1 MKLLFVQGGTRIKK
15 DTEGNFYTD
24 GNFNLKVWKRYM
36 DLTNEKMTVV
46 FREDSKEYNVE
57 EAMKQLNYFDE
68 SQVTS
73 IILPDLYLSLIHI
86 SEPTR
91 RS

>member
-68 SQVTS
+68 SQVQVLFYQ
-73 IILPDLYLSLIHI
+73 IYIDPKRILCL
-86 SEPTR
+86 
-91 RS
+91 